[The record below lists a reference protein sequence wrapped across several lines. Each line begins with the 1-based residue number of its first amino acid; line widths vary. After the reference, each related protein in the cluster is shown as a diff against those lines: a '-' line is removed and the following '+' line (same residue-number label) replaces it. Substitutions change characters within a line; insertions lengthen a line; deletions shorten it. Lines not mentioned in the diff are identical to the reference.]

1 MGPKLMVL
9 ISKVLCPTT
18 TPQPISDPRPNLNQ
32 DITYFN
38 PRAYMQIHTSTVV
51 QGGGGVDGPP
61 TLYSFWYAAVF

>member
-1 MGPKLMVL
+1 ML
-9 ISKVLCPTT
+9 
-18 TPQPISDPRPNLNQ
+18 QPISDPRPNLNQ